1 MTSFMNAFWRLA
13 PVGLVFVVGCGPFKL
28 SNRFPAVETVLKS
41 YKVDGK
47 QQIVAETFNGAVD
60 VLTGASDKVEIK
72 VTKRTGGPSEADAE
86 EDLDNIEVRFEQSG
100 NQIAIHVHSI
110 NPKPFVNRGAA
121 IEIQVPEGS
130 TLDLRT
136 TNGKIGAV
144 GLVGDTVAH
153 TSNGAIQVQGS
164 RGSLDLE
171 TSNGT
176 ITTEGGVGKIS
187 AKSSNGAID
196 IGSSNGVVDAHTS
209 NGRINYRG
217 KLVAGD
223 HVLSTSNGNVSVSL
237 PADAAF
243 KLQARTS
250 SGRIISDFTSDGE
263 PPSKKKKPNKSQ
275 LSGTFGGRQ
284 TSVSLDI
291 HTSNGNIE
299 IGSNKRQTSDRK
311 SDGCDDRSARGQHK
325 AGANSL
331 NENLPRP
338 LFVCRPRK

>member
-1 MTSFMNAFWRLA
+1 MTSFMKAFWRLA
-13 PVGLVFVVGCGPFKL
+13 PVGLIFVIGCGPFKL

-47 QQIVAETFNGAVD
+47 QRIVADTFNGTVD

-72 VTKRTGGPSEADAE
+72 VTKRTGGPSQEDAE
-86 EDLDNIEVRFEQSG
+86 DDLENIEVRLEQTD
-100 NQIAIHVHSI
+100 NQIAVRVRSV

-136 TNGKIGAV
+136 TNGKIAAV

-153 TSNGAIQVQGS
+153 TSNGGIQVQGS
-164 RGSLDLE
+164 RGTLDLE
-171 TSNGT
+171 TSNGS
-176 ITTEGGVGKIS
+176 IATEGGVGKIS
-187 AKSSNGAID
+187 TKSSNGAID
-196 IGSSNGVVDAHTS
+196 IVSSNGVVDAHTS
-209 NGRINYRG
+209 NGHINYRG

-223 HVLSTSNGNVSVSL
+223 HVLSTSNGNVIVQL

-250 SGRIISDFTSDGE
+250 SGQITSEFAGDSE
-263 PPSKKKKPNKSQ
+263 SPAKKKKSNKSQ

-284 TSVSLDI
+284 TSASLDV

-299 IGSNKRQTSDRK
+299 IKQ
-311 SDGCDDRSARGQHK
+311 Q
-325 AGANSL
+325 
-331 NENLPRP
+331 
-338 LFVCRPRK
+338 

>member
-1 MTSFMNAFWRLA
+1 M
-13 PVGLVFVVGCGPFKL
+13 
-28 SNRFPAVETVLKS
+28 ETVLKS
-41 YKVDGK
+41 FKVDGK
-47 QQIVAETFNGAVD
+47 QQIVADTFNGAVD
-60 VLTGASDKVEIK
+60 VLTGTSDKVEIK
-72 VTKRTGGPSEADAE
+72 VTKRTGGPSQEDAE
-86 EDLDNIEVRFEQSG
+86 DDLDNIVVSFEQTG
-100 NQIAIHVHSI
+100 NQVAIHVRSV

-164 RGSLDLE
+164 RGNLDLE
-171 TSNGT
+171 TSNGS
-176 ITTEGGVGKIS
+176 ITAEGGVGKIS
-187 AKSSNGAID
+187 AKSSNGAIN
-196 IGSSNGVVDAHTS
+196 IVSSNGVLDAHTS
-209 NGRINYRG
+209 NGRINFLG

-223 HVLSTSNGNVSVSL
+223 HVLSTSNGTVIAKL

-250 SGRIISDFTSDGE
+250 SGHITTDFAGDAESPG
-263 PPSKKKKPNKSQ
+263 KKKKAKKSQ

-284 TSVSLDI
+284 ASASLDI

-299 IGSNKRQTSDRK
+299 ILQ
-311 SDGCDDRSARGQHK
+311 Q
-325 AGANSL
+325 
-331 NENLPRP
+331 
-338 LFVCRPRK
+338 

>member
-1 MTSFMNAFWRLA
+1 MTSFVNAFWRLA
-13 PVGLVFVVGCGPFKL
+13 PVGLVFVIGCGPFKL
-28 SNRFPAVETVLKS
+28 SNRFTAVETVLKS

-47 QQIVAETFNGAVD
+47 QQIVADTFNGAVD

-72 VTKRTGGPSEADAE
+72 VTKRSGGSSQEDADD
-86 EDLDNIEVRFEQSG
+86 DLDNIEVRFEQTG
-100 NQIAIHVHSI
+100 NQVAIHVRSV

-164 RGSLDLE
+164 IGNLDLE
-171 TSNGT
+171 TSNGS
-176 ITTEGGVGKIS
+176 ISTEGGVGKIS
-187 AKSSNGAID
+187 AKSSNGPID
-196 IGSSNGVVDAHTS
+196 IVSSNGVVDAHTS
-209 NGRINYRG
+209 NGRISYRG

-223 HVLSTSNGNVSVSL
+223 HVLSTSNGKVSVIL

-243 KLQARTS
+243 KLEARTRSGHITSDFASDAAES
-250 SGRIISDFTSDGE
+250 SG
-263 PPSKKKKPNKSQ
+263 KKKKSNKSQ

-284 TSVSLDI
+284 TSASLDI
-291 HTSNGNIE
+291 QTSNGSIE
-299 IGSNKRQTSDRK
+299 IRQ
-311 SDGCDDRSARGQHK
+311 Q
-325 AGANSL
+325 
-331 NENLPRP
+331 
-338 LFVCRPRK
+338 